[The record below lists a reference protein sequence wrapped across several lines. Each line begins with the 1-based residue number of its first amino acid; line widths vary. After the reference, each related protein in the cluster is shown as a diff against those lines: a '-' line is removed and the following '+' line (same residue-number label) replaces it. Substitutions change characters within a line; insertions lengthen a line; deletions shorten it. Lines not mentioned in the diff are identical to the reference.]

1 MYVYIYIYLSVCVCS
16 GCITMHHFWWNF
28 PEVTVQQRSKTPL
41 RSATPQAP
49 AALCSGPLFWQVQ
62 DLRRCLRS
70 TTTRKI
76 ATAQQY
82 TYESIQICICI
93 YMYRIYTCVYIYAC
107 VIFLRIYIYLYVWY
121 KCTGQTYMHDTDTIT
136 MCVHICSVCNR
147 YMICRQNPNIL
158 VHVYI
163 YICRYIICIYIHIHI
178 LHRYIYHDI
187 HASLVFMIYLY

>member
-1 MYVYIYIYLSVCVCS
+1 MFHVHIYTYIYLCVCVFWVYKYAPFLMELS
-16 GCITMHHFWWNF
+16 GFVC
-28 PEVTVQQRSKTPL
+28 VQQRSKTPL
-41 RSATPQAP
+41 HSATPQAP

-82 TYESIQICICI
+82 TYESIQI
-93 YMYRIYTCVYIYAC
+93 YTCIECTHMYIYIYAC

-147 YMICRQNPNIL
+147 CMICRQNPNIL
-158 VHVYI
+158 VHVYLYI
-163 YICRYIICIYIHIHI
+163 YICIYI
-178 LHRYIYHDI
+178 YVDI
-187 HASLVFMIYLY
+187 

>member
-1 MYVYIYIYLSVCVCS
+1 MCISICVCVCS

-28 PEVTVQQRSKTPL
+28 PEVSVQQRSKTPL

-93 YMYRIYTCVYIYAC
+93 YMYRIYTCVYIYMHVWFFSGSIYTYMYDTNVPDRHTCMILILLPC
-107 VIFLRIYIYLYVWY
+107 VYIYVAYAIDIWYVGKIQIYLCMSIFIYIY
-121 KCTGQTYMHDTDTIT
+121 M
-136 MCVHICSVCNR
+136 
-147 YMICRQNPNIL
+147 
-158 VHVYI
+158 
-163 YICRYIICIYIHIHI
+163 
-178 LHRYIYHDI
+178 
-187 HASLVFMIYLY
+187 